1 MRGSRGIAMLLLAV
15 MLLVAACSGSGKG
28 TEGNTGG
35 NKGQSGGTQTEQ
47 KPDNDKDKENAKQ
60 EKPDEITIFS
70 YDRTDLANDRVLQ
83 EIERRT
89 NTKITIKSG
98 PWDPEQLNILMV
110 SGDYPDIITIVDNDE
125 FDRMSQWQRE
135 GVLVP
140 FDSKLLEGNPS
151 LQALLSEPAFED
163 LKIDGE
169 HYGIPMRDEPPL
181 ESAGQFVFQIRQDW
195 LDAMNLPMPVTTDDF
210 FNTLMK
216 FKTEDPDKNGQPDTY
231 GLITNGVDR
240 LVEYSV
246 GFWGIPHDERSTGFL
261 QVGDNY
267 EYWAI
272 QPEAKEAIKWV
283 KQLNDN
289 GLIHPDTLTQRVI
302 TQTRPIFAEGRIG
315 VTVENMN
322 WDQLVNRNRDLQINV
337 PDGKV
342 VHMPALKG
350 HDGAYGYSKG
360 NGHWAYTVITNKAK
374 NPQAAAR
381 LLDFLISEEG
391 TQLSLVGIEGVH
403 YTLNGDELVWDEE
416 EKAKDPGFN
425 PNTSGVFHELNW
437 GIVRWSPMIND
448 FYIKAS
454 EITNPE
460 YGAIVHENL
469 ARVNAHLL
477 DPAAYN
483 VTTPEWSNFMGTGKT
498 LQSEYFTRM
507 VVGQLD
513 IDTGFEEFVKA
524 WKSAGGD
531 SAMQTMS
538 DAIKAAQ

>member
-1 MRGSRGIAMLLLAV
+1 MLLLAV
-15 MLLVAACSGSGKG
+15 MLVLSACAGSNKG
-28 TEGNTGG
+28 PEGNAGG
-35 NKGQSGGTQTEQ
+35 SKEQAGEKQTDATQTEQ
-47 KPDNDKDKENAKQ
+47 
-60 EKPDEITIFS
+60 KPDEITIFS

-83 EIERRT
+83 EIERKT
-89 NTKITIKSG
+89 HTKITIKSG
-98 PWDPEQLNILMV
+98 PWDPEQLNIMMV

-125 FDRMSQWQRE
+125 FDRMAQWQRE

-151 LQALLSEPAFED
+151 LQALLGEPTFED

-181 ESAGQFVFQIRQDW
+181 GSAGQFVFQIRQDW
-195 LDAMNLPMPVTTDDF
+195 LNAMGLPMPVTTDDF

-216 FKTEDPDKNGQPDTY
+216 FKTEDPDKNGKADTY

-246 GFWGIPHDERSTGFL
+246 GFWGLPHDERSTGFL

-283 KQLNDN
+283 KQLHDN

-322 WDQLVNRNRDLQINV
+322 WDQLVNRNRDLQVNA

-360 NGHWAYTVITNKAK
+360 NGHWAYTVITKKAK
-374 NPQAAAR
+374 NPRAAAR

-391 TQLSLVGIEGVH
+391 TRLSLVGIEGVH
-403 YTLNGDELVWDEE
+403 YTMDGDKLAWNEE

-437 GIVRWSPMIND
+437 GIVRWSPMINE
-448 FYIKAS
+448 FYIMAS

-460 YGAIVHENL
+460 YGAIVHDNL

-483 VTTPEWSNFMGTGKT
+483 VSTSEWSNFMGTGKT

-507 VVGQLD
+507 VVGELE
-513 IDTGFEEFVKA
+513 IEAGFAEFVQA
-524 WKSAGGD
+524 WKSAGGEE
-531 SAMQTMS
+531 AMQTMS